1 MPQTTIEPT
10 KPKPVTDHRTEA
22 ALRNFEAG
30 VRYLQK
36 QNYEKAKEIFEKLV
50 TGAPPELADRVKAY
64 LRICQQK
71 TQTGL
76 PASRNV
82 DFYTLGVAELNTGRF
97 EAALDCLSRANKSQ
111 PNREH
116 ILYALAAAYALQGNI
131 EAALENLQVSIS
143 LRPQNRFQARHD
155 EDFQSLLGD
164 PRFRAL
170 VGLPSGTT
178 TSS

>member
-10 KPKPVTDHRTEA
+10 KQKGIADHRTET

-36 QNYEKAKEIFEKLV
+36 QNYEKAREIFEKLV

-71 TQTGL
+71 TQGGS
-76 PASRNV
+76 PPSRNV
-82 DFYTLGVAELNTGRF
+82 DFYTLGVAELNVGRA
-97 EAALDCLSRANKSQ
+97 ESALDYLTRADKAQ

-116 ILYALAAAYALQGNI
+116 IRYALAAAYALGGNND
-131 EAALENLQVSIS
+131 AALEHLQASIT

-155 EDFQSLLGD
+155 EDFQPLISD

-170 VGLPSGTT
+170 LGLPAGPT